1 MTVAPRSKIVAF
13 LLALA
18 AVTLVACGGGSKD
31 SGSGGG
37 GGGDDSAK
45 KAEATALIKKIVGP
59 NAKAKSARIDGTVD
73 VDIKGVPRYK
83 GTSELTA
90 SGVYDLPSGADAP
103 DVDIDVGLVLNNHAI
118 GGALVV
124 KDSTGYIRLGS
135 TGYKLPGAI
144 SQKIVAP
151 ASEQEN
157 GLTKA
162 ASMFYINP
170 QKWQKN
176 AIVAG
181 DEDIAG
187 VPTTHITAELQPKL
201 VFADIARLFR
211 LLTSLRVTEA
221 VGLPLAVTPKA
232 RRVLARSTTLAK
244 GEVWVGKSDNVL
256 RKAHLV
262 GKLVVAKGDRRV
274 LGGMTSATIDAVIT
288 IDEVGEAKAVKAP
301 TQLGSYDD
309 LQLTLDALGESIRNE
324 LKGKK

>member
-1 MTVAPRSKIVAF
+1 MIVAPRSKVIAF
-13 LLALA
+13 VLALA
-18 AVTLVACGGGSKD
+18 AMTLVACGGGSKD
-31 SGSGGG
+31 SGSSG

-59 NAKAKSARIDGTVD
+59 NPKASSARIDGTVD
-73 VDIKGVPRYK
+73 VEIKGVPRYK

-90 SGVYDLPSGADAP
+90 SGVYNLPSGADAP
-103 DVDIDVGLVLNNHAI
+103 DIDIDVGLVLNNHAI

-135 TGYKLPGAI
+135 TGYKLPPAI

-170 QKWQKN
+170 QVWQKN
-176 AIVAG
+176 AIVTG
-181 DEDIAG
+181 DESVAG
-187 VPTTHITAELQPKL
+187 VPTTKITADLQPKL

-211 LLTSLRVTEA
+211 LLTALRVTEA

-244 GEVWVGKSDNVL
+244 GEVWIGKSDNVL
-256 RKAHLV
+256 RKAHLQ
-262 GKLVVAKGDRRV
+262 GMLVVAKKDRRV
-274 LGGMTSATIDAVIT
+274 LGGMTSAKVDAVIT
-288 IDEVGEAKAVKAP
+288 IDEVGTEHAVKAP
-301 TQLGSYDD
+301 SQQGSYAD
-309 LQLTLDALGESIRNE
+309 LQLTLDALGESIRSE
-324 LKGKK
+324 LKK

>member
-1 MTVAPRSKIVAF
+1 MTVAPRSKLVAF
-13 LLALA
+13 VLALA
-18 AVTLVACGGGSKD
+18 AMTLVACGGGSKD
-31 SGSGGG
+31 SGSS
-37 GGGDDSAK
+37 GGGDDAAK
-45 KAEATALIKKIVGP
+45 KAQATAIIKKIVGP
-59 NAKAKSARIDGTVD
+59 NAKASSARIDGTVD

-90 SGVYDLPSGADAP
+90 SGVYNLPDGADAP
-103 DVDIDVGLVLNNHAI
+103 DIDIDVGLVLNNHAI

-135 TGYKLPGAI
+135 TGYKLPSAI
-144 SQKIVAP
+144 SKKIVAP
-151 ASEQEN
+151 AADREN

-170 QKWQKN
+170 QIWQKN

-181 DEDIAG
+181 DESIAG
-187 VPTTHITAELQPKL
+187 VPTTHITAQLQPKL

-211 LLTSLRVTEA
+211 LLTALRVTEA

-232 RRVLARSTTLAK
+232 RRVLARSTTVAK

-274 LGGMTSATIDAVIT
+274 LGGMTSATVDAVIT
-288 IDEVGEAKAVKAP
+288 IDEIGQAKAVEAP

>member
-1 MTVAPRSKIVAF
+1 MTVAPRCKAAAF

-18 AVTLVACGGGSKD
+18 AMTLVACGGGSKD
-31 SGSGGG
+31 SGSSG
-37 GGGDDSAK
+37 GGGDESAK

-73 VDIKGVPRYK
+73 VEIKGVPRYK

-90 SGVYDLPSGADAP
+90 SGVYNLPDGADAP
-103 DVDIDVGLVLNNHAI
+103 DIDIDVGLVLNNHAI

-135 TGYKLPGAI
+135 TGYKLPAAI

-170 QKWQKN
+170 QVWQKN

-181 DEDIAG
+181 EESIAG

-211 LLTSLRVTEA
+211 LLTALRVTEA

-232 RRVLARSTTLAK
+232 RRVLARSTKLAT
-244 GEVWVGKSDNVL
+244 GEVWIGKSDNVL
-256 RKAHLV
+256 RKAHLA
-262 GKLVVAKGDRRV
+262 GKLVVAKGDRKV
-274 LGGMTSATIDAVIT
+274 LGGMTSAKVDAVIT
-288 IDEVGEAKAVKAP
+288 IDEVGKAKAVKAP
-301 TQLGSYDD
+301 SQLGSYSD
-309 LQLTLDALGESIRNE
+309 LQLTLDALGESIRSE
-324 LKGKK
+324 LKGEK